1 LPLGERISLLKRA
14 PILLIF
20 SFITLFFGMIYMQGN
35 VTLPLDMQA
44 HGLGPREYGLAIA
57 VNGFLIILVTIP
69 VSNLAANWPR
79 FETIAVAAGL
89 LGLGFGFTAFATSLP
104 LFALSVAIWT
114 LGEIAATS
122 VGPTIIAD
130 LSPVELRGLY
140 QGIFGAAWGLSFFL
154 GPLAGGWIFEHRGSD
169 SLWFGCVILGIL
181 IALGYLALSAP
192 ARRQMAGARPLSTD

>member
-1 LPLGERISLLKRA
+1 VSRLKRA
-14 PILLIF
+14 PILLLF
-20 SFITLFFGMIYMQGN
+20 SFITLFFGMVYMQGN

-44 HGLGPREYGLAIA
+44 HGLGPREYGIAIA

-69 VSNLAANWPR
+69 VSNMATRWPR
-79 FETIAVAAGL
+79 FETIAVAAAL
-89 LGLGFGFTAFATSLP
+89 LGLGFGFTAFATNLP

-130 LSPVELRGLY
+130 LSPIELRGLY

-154 GPLAGGWIFEHRGSD
+154 GPLAGGWIFEHWGSNA
-169 SLWFGCVILGIL
+169 LWFGCLILCIL
-181 IALGYLALSAP
+181 IAFAYLALSAP
-192 ARRQMAGARPLSTD
+192 ARRQMAGVQHFSSD